1 MFNSATEQI
10 NIPITENTLL
20 ANASAEGNIIT
31 FTRGIGTTF
40 EVTINTGSAGT
51 TSGSYISGSVLIGGE
66 SGYGSLWYGS
76 TYYLP
81 TSASSTATNIAYYS
95 TIAGRYAGPYEFP
108 SGTRQAYSASY
119 FGYEAGSRTTST
131 IGGQTAIGFRAGKI
145 NLGSYGTAIGI
156 EAASGSVLLTSLAR
170 GVAIGAYAG
179 YKGVPGSDHILIG
192 YSSMPNLK
200 SGNYNTAI
208 GSVAALNFASGS
220 QNTFIGYQ
228 AGLNLQNA
236 NNATFIGF
244 QAGGTNSGAAY
255 VTESVAIGYLS
266 VVGSG
271 SYHDVV
277 IGSFAGGAVNT
288 SKSVLIGYRAGYGS
302 QSSGSVAIGTRA
314 GEGANGSNNIFLG
327 NLSGYGA
334 GSVDNIFAV
343 GTKANEPTLL
353 ADTSTGRMQVGS
365 ALYLSGQP
373 TLTSLFEVV
382 PDNPD
387 KFIQFKLQ
395 GPNTPTSTAF
405 ATGSTGNIVWDNDY
419 IYVRTS
425 AGWKRTAL
433 STF

>member
-1 MFNSATEQI
+1 MGHQNC
-10 NIPITENTLL
+10 
-20 ANASAEGNIIT
+20 GN
-31 FTRGIGTTF
+31 
-40 EVTINTGSAGT
+40 
-51 TSGSYISGSVLIGGE
+51 
-66 SGYGSLWYGS
+66 
-76 TYYLP
+76 P
-81 TSASSTATNIAYYS
+81 
-95 TIAGRYAGPYEFP
+95 
-108 SGTRQAYSASY
+108 
-119 FGYEAGSRTTST
+119 
-131 IGGQTAIGFRAGKI
+131 
-145 NLGSYGTAIGI
+145 
-156 EAASGSVLLTSLAR
+156 
-170 GVAIGAYAG
+170 
-179 YKGVPGSDHILIG
+179 
-192 YSSMPNLK
+192 
-200 SGNYNTAI
+200 
-208 GSVAALNFASGS
+208 
-220 QNTFIGYQ
+220 
-228 AGLNLQNA
+228 
-236 NNATFIGF
+236 
-244 QAGGTNSGAAY
+244 
-255 VTESVAIGYLS
+255 
-266 VVGSG
+266 
-271 SYHDVV
+271 
-277 IGSFAGGAVNT
+277 VNT